1 MSWRS
6 VINSVIDYLLGKK
19 KWESPE
25 AIFGSFS
32 QYGSIRSSLWR
43 IVKFMSPFKSSIF
56 FMYGFSRPSKCGFGY
71 VMWWRGGKSNVK
83 ASKRWTKRGL
93 KNRQRFHQ
101 KTDWFPSRNL
111 QWISSSSISDFPH
124 LIWLYS
130 MYMRRLFRYIWY
142 LHLGIWILI
151 VQHERWQRVNRSL
164 PQRGFTHRKI
174 HRLWA

>member
-83 ASKRWTKRGL
+83 AWKDGQSEALRTGKGSTRKETHFRHG
-93 KNRQRFHQ
+93 
-101 KTDWFPSRNL
+101 
-111 QWISSSSISDFPH
+111 ISSESHPVLLAIFRTLYDYIQCTGIAYTGIYDTC
-124 LIWLYS
+124 IWE
-130 MYMRRLFRYIWY
+130 FRF
-142 LHLGIWILI
+142 G
-151 VQHERWQRVNRSL
+151 
-164 PQRGFTHRKI
+164 
-174 HRLWA
+174 

>member
-1 MSWRS
+1 MPWRS

-43 IVKFMSPFKSSIF
+43 IVKFMSPFKSSIL

-83 ASKRWTKRGL
+83 AWKDGQSETLRTGKG
-93 KNRQRFHQ
+93 FHQ
-101 KTDWFPSRNL
+101 KRDWFPSRNL
-111 QWISSSSISDFPH
+111 QWISSSPISDFPH
-124 LIWLYS
+124 PIWIYS

-142 LHLGIWILI
+142 LHLGI
-151 VQHERWQRVNRSL
+151 
-164 PQRGFTHRKI
+164 
-174 HRLWA
+174 